1 MVDGAAARAAASKVN
16 PQTRG
21 DKIAQLKEK
30 SAAQLARLADI
41 EQQIYDLEGS
51 YLEETQ
57 QSGSS
62 LQTWDAGL
70 LRKDLK
76 REAHKGAKRKLNENS
91 RIFSNSSATSGT
103 HKWAKSRS
111 AAQAT

>member
-1 MVDGAAARAAASKVN
+1 MFGRGSSAWGHRNRKLAAMAARAAESKVN

-21 DKIAQLKEK
+21 DKIAQLEEK

-62 LQTWDAGL
+62 LQVC
-70 LRKDLK
+70 
-76 REAHKGAKRKLNENS
+76 
-91 RIFSNSSATSGT
+91 ATPQCPHPSLALSL
-103 HKWAKSRS
+103 HVCLCLSPCY
-111 AAQAT
+111 